1 MSDPNTWSER
11 WKPAPF
17 LPEADSRDGA
27 LVFVVAT
34 LCFLACL
41 TALTVLAADRAARGW
56 TEQLKAQATV
66 IVRPKVAETPDAAA
80 AMAAE
85 AVAGVP
91 GVVEVRALEKEK
103 AEALIAPWLGDITDL
118 DDLPVPRLVAV
129 DLDPKKPATAQA
141 LQAALKAQ
149 GIDGVVDDHSVWTKD
164 VARSAGL
171 ARWIGL
177 GVFVLIAAAAGAVV
191 AFATRAGLMA
201 RHEVVE
207 VLHLSGAGDTF
218 IAKLFQARFA
228 RMAAQAGLYGAA
240 AAAIMGAGLRLAGG
254 GAGLTPALP
263 IAWVDLVAV
272 LPCPAAAALVAAVA
286 ARLTAQ
292 GLIREMT

>member
-1 MSDPNTWSER
+1 MSDPNTWSDR
-11 WKPAPF
+11 WRPAPF

-27 LVFVVAT
+27 LIFVVAT

-56 TEQLKAQATV
+56 TDQLRSQATV

-80 AMAAE
+80 ALAAE

-91 GVVEVRALEKEK
+91 GVVEARALEKEK
-103 AEALIAPWLGDITDL
+103 AEALIAPWLGDATDL

-129 DLDPKKPATAQA
+129 DLDPRKPATAA
-141 LQAALKAQ
+141 DLEKALKAQ

-164 VARSAGL
+164 IARAARF

-177 GVFVLIAAAAGAVV
+177 GVFLLIAAAAGAVV
-191 AFATRAGLMA
+191 AFATRAGLQA
-201 RHEVVE
+201 RREVVE
-207 VLHLSGAGDTF
+207 VLHLAGAGDSF
-218 IAKLFQARFA
+218 IAQLFQARFA

-240 AAAIMGAGLRLAGG
+240 AAAIMGGVLRLAGG
-254 GAGLTPALP
+254 GAGL
-263 IAWVDLVAV
+263 
-272 LPCPAAAALVAAVA
+272 
-286 ARLTAQ
+286 
-292 GLIREMT
+292 

>member
-56 TEQLKAQATV
+56 TDQLKAQATV

-103 AEALIAPWLGDITDL
+103 AEALIAPWLGDVTDL

-164 VARSAGL
+164 IARSAGF

-263 IAWVDLVAV
+263 IAWVDLFAV
-272 LPCPAAAALVAAVA
+272 LPCPAAAALVAAIA

>member
-1 MSDPNTWSER
+1 MSDPNTWSDR
-11 WKPAPF
+11 WRPAPF

-27 LVFVVAT
+27 LIFVVAT

-56 TEQLKAQATV
+56 TDQLRSQATV

-80 AMAAE
+80 ALAAE

-91 GVVEVRALEKEK
+91 GVVEARALEKEK
-103 AEALIAPWLGDITDL
+103 AEALIAPWLGDATDL
-118 DDLPVPRLVAV
+118 DDLHVPRLVAV
-129 DLDPKKPATAQA
+129 DLDSRKPATAA
-141 LQAALKAQ
+141 DLEKALKAQ

-164 VARSAGL
+164 IARAARF

-177 GVFVLIAAAAGAVV
+177 GVFLLIAAAAGAVV
-191 AFATRAGLMA
+191 AFATRAGLQA
-201 RHEVVE
+201 RREVVE
-207 VLHLSGAGDTF
+207 VLHLAGAGDSF
-218 IAKLFQARFA
+218 IAQLFQARFA

-240 AAAIMGAGLRLAGG
+240 AAAIMGGVLRLAGG

-263 IAWVDLVAV
+263 IAWIDLMAV

-286 ARLTAQ
+286 ARFTAQ
-292 GLIREMT
+292 GLIREMM

>member
-103 AEALIAPWLGDITDL
+103 AEALIAPWLGDVTDL